1 MSYKERFI
9 ETIVDNSIANDWS
22 TAKLEWDHICSDD
35 IPDSNCI
42 CGQCIT
48 EVWKL
53 LLELKQ
59 DKIISEWEMYFYEDT
74 KRKRKLSD
82 KQFEIR
88 NRIIDKSKDYIMRN
102 KKKIR
107 GINDPILFKQLIN
120 KDNMNIKQENRDQL
134 GKFIAQQGMRI
145 SRSKHDMTFTEVFDI
160 LKETLIQIKKLK
172 QSYER

>member
-1 MSYKERFI
+1 MK
-9 ETIVDNSIANDWS
+9 
-22 TAKLEWDHICSDD
+22 
-35 IPDSNCI
+35 
-42 CGQCIT
+42 
-48 EVWKL
+48 
-53 LLELKQ
+53 
-59 DKIISEWEMYFYEDT
+59 
-74 KRKRKLSD
+74 
-82 KQFEIR
+82 
-88 NRIIDKSKDYIMRN
+88 RN